1 MTGDADLY
9 LFSDA
14 ARQNLICIAN
24 AFSSESVLDSCEI
37 SFDTVYAIVYGYTRA
52 DYTLVAESFDIVSV
66 APVVAEITEEPAVV
80 LEQSPGV
87 VEEVPVVVTESVTE
101 APSVQPVVGVEDSAT
116 GSSPVAGELDDD
128 NDAVGNPGN
137 GGGGGGSAGIWFI
150 LLYLVLLIG
159 RRSSRAMSVVR

>member
-66 APVVAEITEEPAVV
+66 APGEPEITEE
-80 LEQSPGV
+80 SPEGS
-87 VEEVPVVVTESVTE
+87 EEVPVVVTET
-101 APSVQPVVGVEDSAT
+101 PSVQPEVGVETSAT
-116 GSSPVAGELDDD
+116 GSGPVAVGADDD
-128 NDAVGNPGN
+128 NDAVGNTGN
-137 GGGGGGSAGIWFI
+137 GGGGGGSAGMGFI
-150 LLYLVLLIG
+150 LLNLVLLIW
-159 RRSSRAMSVVR
+159 RRSGRALYVVR